1 MEGFSTTTLLF
12 CALFVAFELL
22 EVWWQKAPTLYGMLE
37 RIYAQY
43 QKSIFYVFLLHPTLY
58 LSIYLMLLSGY
69 NLYLQI
75 VFGLKLADI
84 ALKLLFVKK
93 VFLDKELSDEFT
105 LSLHMKI
112 EPYMLYMGVV
122 LYPVMICLGM

>member
-1 MEGFSTTTLLF
+1 MQPLETTILF
-12 CALFVAFELL
+12 CALFVVFELF

-37 RIYAQY
+37 RIYMQY
-43 QKSIFYVFLLHPTLY
+43 KKSIFYVFILHPTLY
-58 LSIYLMLLSGY
+58 LALYLMLISG
-69 NLYLQI
+69 NSIYLQI

-93 VFLDKELSDEFT
+93 IFLDKEISDEFA
-105 LSLHMKI
+105 LSLQMPI

-122 LYPVMICLGM
+122 LYPVMIFLGF